1 MKLTHVLLGVFSSAA
16 TVSGWAQAVEF
27 ITVTRQAAYVQTGA
41 LVSDINAAA
50 TPFTFRASIDGDSA
64 MTATNPLTAVT
75 FTRPGGSPTALT
87 FDTQNHSWNY
97 ADSTPTSMDNLNTA
111 YTTGTYTF
119 TPTGTPNTD
128 STVTVGSFAATLL
141 QIPFLTLSGGSWS
154 SGAYTL
160 AANATLTISSNAVF
174 SGTPGANDAFHVDAS
189 ISGVSFTNGPEGFVN
204 WDPTT
209 SAAGTYASTPANFV
223 VGAGTLAPGSY
234 TIEYSFDDV
243 QNPAGAYVTAFSA
256 SLLEYRTT
264 INLTVVP
271 ESSTFAAVLGAI
283 ALLGAG
289 SWRRR
294 RQA

>member
-1 MKLTHVLLGVFSSAA
+1 MFSSAVA
-16 TVSGWAQAVEF
+16 ASGWAQAIEF
-27 ITVTRQAAYVQTGA
+27 VSVTRQAAYVQSGA
-41 LVSDINAAA
+41 LVTDISAAA
-50 TPFTFRASIDGDSA
+50 TPFSFRASIDGDNA
-64 MTATNPLTAVT
+64 TTATNPLTAAT
-75 FTRPGGSPTALT
+75 FTRPSGSPTSLA

-97 ADSTPTSMDNLNTA
+97 SDNTPTSMANLNAA

-128 STVTVGSFAATLL
+128 STVTVGSFASTLL

-154 SGAYTL
+154 GGVYTI

-174 SGTPGANDAFHVDAS
+174 SGSPGANDAFHVDAS
-189 ISGVSFTNGPEGFVN
+189 ISGLTYISGPEGFVN
-204 WDPTT
+204 WNPMTN
-209 SAAGTYASTPANFV
+209 AAGTYATAPSNFV
-223 VGAGTLAPGSY
+223 VGAGTLASGNY
-234 TIEYSFDDV
+234 TIEYNFNDV
-243 QNPAGAYVTAFSA
+243 QNPAAVYGTAFSA

-271 ESSTFAAVLGAI
+271 EASTFAAVLGAV

-289 SWRRR
+289 AWRRR